1 MIVDKAILE
10 KLRSVLP
17 ATGTV
22 EFVTLA
28 HKSMLDDAELAQ
40 YAPVFRCRQLTNAE
54 CEKAKEYFRDK
65 ENQTKDSALTIVGNC
80 IESWKNLYDIATGEE
95 FKYSP
100 ENVKVLPELVVKSI
114 LTDLWQY
121 SGSLV

>member
-1 MIVDKAILE
+1 MVVDKSILE

-65 ENQTKDSALTIVGNC
+65 ENQTKETSLAIVENC
-80 IESWKNLYDIATGEE
+80 IENWKNLYDIGTGEE
-95 FKYSP
+95 FKFSA
-100 ENVKVLPELVVKSI
+100 ENVKLLPELVVKSI